1 MNNNQKSHA
10 EIELDRFY
18 VKNEG
23 IVFRGEKYEEFGR
36 NLLDRVLKV
45 EREKE
50 GLRRNLPW
58 KLRREFDIS
67 TLAMLSMARP
77 AKERLRQ
84 AKEVLKLNEEGDTD
98 QANALIRKYI
108 DEMEESIKTNTER
121 GNTKKRKH
129 PVKEILEEIYED
141 DKNIMGKHLED
152 AIKDPRWGDKII
164 VVGGTIY
171 PKNKRY
177 GPRKISGLPSI
188 FSRLPK
194 KK

>member
-1 MNNNQKSHA
+1 MKNSQKSYA

-18 VKNEG
+18 VKNES

-58 KLRREFDIS
+58 KVLHEFDIS
-67 TLAMLSMARP
+67 SLAMLATARP

-84 AKEVLKLNEEGDTD
+84 AKEVLKLNEEGNTD

-108 DEMEESIKTNTER
+108 DEMEESIKTHTER

-129 PVKEILEEIYED
+129 PVKEILEEIYIKN
-141 DKNIMGKHLED
+141 KNIMGKNLED
-152 AIKDPRWGDKII
+152 AIKDPHWGDKII
-164 VVGGTIY
+164 IVGGTIY
-171 PKNKRY
+171 PKDKRY
-177 GPRKISGLPSI
+177 SPRKISGLPSI